1 MASGSLPKSPVSSSL
16 CDEVPHI
23 FIRKTHL
30 QPREFLISSG
40 KGLLQ
45 HNQGKSGHG
54 ADIVQPR
61 LAKWRDKDLRS
72 KVAARRNKIKPEHA
86 AKTSDISASSLPQA
100 KSLNG
105 EGLDGNNILHALEG
119 PCLD

>member
-16 CDEVPHI
+16 CDEVPHV

-45 HNQGKSGHG
+45 HNLPGP
-54 ADIVQPR
+54 DIRTLLTTTRFDRTHRSATNRRPQRLYNGRLRNPGQLRRPPQPYR
-61 LAKWRDKDLRS
+61 SEEHTSELQSHSDLVCR
-72 KVAARRNKIKPEHA
+72 
-86 AKTSDISASSLPQA
+86 
-100 KSLNG
+100 
-105 EGLDGNNILHALEG
+105 
-119 PCLD
+119 